1 MKVPTRLPRR
11 LSVFLVV
18 PLAAAL
24 VSLLYPGGLVAAFED
39 VRDAD
44 RLNDELKAC
53 GERQAELEGASAV
66 SFDRAIQKEELVMN
80 WVHGRV
86 SFAGLVGRFEE
97 LNRGAEHVLRTH
109 RRLYGETLSEG
120 ELSALNVVSYV
131 TAKLKGMSSA
141 DHHLGRL
148 HAEYA
153 DLFGHP
159 MPRPR

>member
-1 MKVPTRLPRR
+1 MKVLPRLPRR

-44 RLNDELKAC
+44 RLNDELKTC
-53 GERQAELEGASAV
+53 GEHDVELEGSRTVTA
-66 SFDRAIQKEELVMN
+66 DRVAQKEQLVMD
-80 WVHGRV
+80 WIHGRV
-86 SFAGLVGRFEE
+86 SFAVLVGRFEE

-109 RRLYGETLSEG
+109 RRLYGENLSEG
-120 ELSALNVVSYV
+120 ELAALNAVSYV
-131 TAKLKGMSSA
+131 TAKLRGTSSA
-141 DHHLGRL
+141 DHHLSRL

-159 MPRPR
+159 MPRLR